1 MAWQFWE
8 NQEMTVPADGLNAV
22 FTSVNG
28 NPAPDVRGVV
38 YWGNTDARV
47 KIQDAGNPNV
57 EPIKIYTAQA
67 LGEPQRNTELTF
79 GQQFQVGE
87 YIYIVRQAGTTD
99 SNIPT
104 YPAGIGSTVSDGY
117 AMLENIYKAHK
128 IQEVKLSLSES
139 GLNTAIAGGELSLA
153 PTING
158 GASIA
163 IYYQIT
169 NSNPSV
175 FNTGNY
181 NQLCLAITNYVE
193 SPVDSN
199 GQ

>member
-1 MAWQFWE
+1 MAWQFWQ
-8 NQEMTVPADGLNAV
+8 NMEMTIPADGLNAV

-28 NPAPDVRGVV
+28 APAPDVQGVV
-38 YWGNTDARV
+38 YFGNPDSTV

-57 EPIKIYTAQA
+57 ESIKIFTAQA
-67 LGEPQRNTELTF
+67 LGEPPRNTELTF

-87 YIYIVRQAGTTD
+87 YIYVVRQPGTSDTD
-99 SNIPT
+99 IPI
-104 YPAGIGSTVSDGY
+104 YPTGIGSTVSDGY
-117 AMLENIYKAHK
+117 AVLENIYKAHK
-128 IQEVKLSLSES
+128 IQEVKLSLSEL

-169 NSNPSV
+169 NGNPAV

-199 GQ
+199 G

>member
-1 MAWQFWE
+1 MAWQFWQ
-8 NQEMTVPADGLNAV
+8 NQEMTIPADGLNAV

-28 NPAPDVRGVV
+28 NPAPDVSGVV
-38 YWGNTDARV
+38 YFGNPDSTV

-57 EPIKIYTAQA
+57 ESIKIFTAQA
-67 LGEPQRNTELTF
+67 LGEPPRNTELIL

-87 YIYIVRQAGTTD
+87 YIYVVRQPGTSD
-99 SNIPT
+99 ADIPT

-128 IQEVKLSLSES
+128 IQEVKLALSES
-139 GLNTAIAGGELSLA
+139 GLSTAIAGGELSLSS
-153 PTING
+153 TING

-169 NSNPSV
+169 NGNPSV

-199 GQ
+199 G